1 PMLQFSEEDAT
12 IWFNI
17 NFPHQANLNVANELA
32 HRGSIGYVNCE
43 ASWILRDC
51 KEKTLMHISLG
62 RAQKSLN
69 CGPPF
74 QWLTCSII
82 ETPQH
87 HLRIIVPSCSRMLIF
102 QSLFLL
108 ARECLQRLVRSPICR
123 IFQMTLL
130 QSCKNCKFGA

>member
-1 PMLQFSEEDAT
+1 
-12 IWFNI
+12 
-17 NFPHQANLNVANELA
+17 
-32 HRGSIGYVNCE
+32 
-43 ASWILRDC
+43 
-51 KEKTLMHISLG
+51 MHIPLG

-108 ARECLQRLVRSPICR
+108 ARECLQRLIIDTTPALHGMDPDGSIIRLQKRHRDPHAAVFLAPHHLRSSTHHVFRYSCHLAFFLLSPLPTYWYGFECC
-123 IFQMTLL
+123 FQL
-130 QSCKNCKFGA
+130 